1 MKRNDLTAQKHDLPR
16 PHGLALTLYFVGLFS
31 AMALAGTEPAIEI
44 KRPWILLAVS
54 LAALLPWKSKSFS
67 VLGKLLAVYFVCMLI
82 SQLTIHKLVLGGQGV
97 RLLLPKTVIPLFF
110 YAAAFILSVTTG
122 SIHVLIKRNRLW
134 YGLWGIMIIVLT
146 VHMMIGWV
154 FLKTVYGFG
163 YEQNISVL
171 GNIVLYLMCFVFT
184 WDLFGLGWVRCLSLG
199 GITAYLFIIII
210 V

>member
-1 MKRNDLTAQKHDLPR
+1 MEKNDLTVQEYDLPR
-16 PHGLALTLYFVGLFS
+16 PHGLSMALYFLGFTASMV
-31 AMALAGTEPAIEI
+31 LAGKDPAIEI

-54 LAALLPWKSKSFS
+54 LAALLPWKNKSFS

-82 SQLTIHKLVLGGQGV
+82 SQLTINKLVLGGQGV

-110 YAAAFILSVTTG
+110 YAAAFIQSASTG
-122 SIHVLIKRNRLW
+122 SIHALFKRNRLW
-134 YGLWGIMIIVLT
+134 YGLWGIMMIVLT
-146 VHMMIGWV
+146 AHMMIGWV

-163 YEQNISVL
+163 YEQNISVF

-184 WDLFGLGWVRCLSLG
+184 WDLFDQGWVRRLSFG
-199 GITAYLFIIII
+199 WMAGYLFIVII